1 VEFRILGPLEV
12 VDRGEPVPVGGPKP
26 RALLAALLLTPG
38 TVVSTDR
45 LVTAVWGADPPRD
58 AVGALRAYVSRLRA
72 VLPERLRWRAPGYAL
87 DVADGELDAA
97 EFHRLTG
104 LARERAAVGD
114 HRAAV
119 DLLDTALG
127 LWRGEPLDEFD
138 AADID
143 RDGRLAHLVDLR
155 LAAVEERA
163 AGLLAL
169 GRGRAVVGELAALVE
184 RHPDRETLAA
194 LLMHAL
200 YASGR
205 QADALAVY
213 QDLRRRL
220 VEELGVEPSDA
231 TRALHR
237 RVLEQDPTLA
247 PVET

>member
-1 VEFRILGPLEV
+1 MEFRILGPLEV

-45 LVTAVWGADPPRD
+45 LVAAVWGAHPPRD

-87 DVADGELDAA
+87 DVADGELDAT

-127 LWRGEPLDEFD
+127 LWRG
-138 AADID
+138 
-143 RDGRLAHLVDLR
+143 
-155 LAAVEERA
+155 
-163 AGLLAL
+163 
-169 GRGRAVVGELAALVE
+169 VV
-184 RHPDRETLAA
+184 T
-194 LLMHAL
+194 
-200 YASGR
+200 
-205 QADALAVY
+205 
-213 QDLRRRL
+213 RRR
-220 VEELGVEPSDA
+220 A
-231 TRALHR
+231 
-237 RVLEQDPTLA
+237 
-247 PVET
+247 